1 MKPIRK
7 PVMFHT
13 VSMKKESLAM
23 KTIEQ
28 TELHTNLP
36 KTLKVVTVAKPYL
49 TCFTGAMFL

>member
-1 MKPIRK
+1 
-7 PVMFHT
+7 MFHT

-28 TELHTNLP
+28 TELHINLQ
-36 KTLKVVTVAKPYL
+36 KTLKVLTVAKSYL